1 MSESDILALIRGYA
15 TIPYRIYI
23 EGNDTPLD
31 EYEIISTTYEDYR
44 YVDTDS
50 LVIGQFVAR
59 TFNGEIKNINR
70 DLLIENKE
78 IEVRMG
84 VKVGDT
90 TTWYSLGN
98 FLITKPEED
107 DVKDK
112 MTFKSMDYTKKFNQ
126 KFDPTLVT
134 FPCTALE
141 LATAVCNQC
150 GVELATTDFTN
161 SNFIIEN
168 NQYVNNES
176 CRKVMQDIG
185 KTAYSW
191 VRIGWDNKCYI
202 DFEVKTEVEDHNIIT
217 NDEYY
222 DFSKQQK
229 QFGVVNRVVVGMKD
243 VDGENVAV
251 QDDDSIAENGL
262 CELHIYDN
270 NLTYTPELRQQV
282 IEGAKRLFGLKY
294 VPVEVNTVGHPWL
307 IGNELVRIIDMD
319 GNAID
324 TYPFDRTIEYMGHIK
339 TKLVSKAETQTQ
351 HEYVNNNTLGDLLN
365 RTKIVVDKQNKT
377 IQAIAEQSDST
388 SKKVAEFGITLD
400 EISSSVSDTEEVV
413 KDLESSIDYF
423 SVDLAQYTLT
433 IPTNSS
439 KKPLETKNYDVP
451 FYGYYKG
458 KQVIPSS
465 VTINGNNAGIT
476 TSKTNTYIRFAVD
489 VNTTITNL
497 SNDYTITFTYN
508 SPDGVYTL
516 VKKFTISLSIQGKD
530 GKNGIDGKDGTSV
543 NILGSY
549 NSLEEL
555 KQAHPTG
562 NVGDAYLINGDMYVW
577 SVEENNWVDVGNIQG
592 AEGKSAYEVWLDAG
606 YTGTEQD
613 YLNSL
618 KGATGDA
625 GYTPIKGIDY
635 FDGQNGKDGY
645 TPQKGVDYFDGTN
658 GTDGRGIKTTD
669 ISYQIGTS
677 GNIAPT
683 GNWLPNIPTAS
694 AGQFIWTRTII
705 TYTDNTSTT
714 SYSVSKYGTNGEDGY
729 TPVKGVDYYDGKDG
743 ENGKDGTSVSI
754 TSTSVTYQA
763 SSSGTVTPTGTWQ
776 TTVPSISNGQY
787 LWTRTIVN
795 YSDGKSTTSYS
806 VSYKGTNGKDGYT
819 PQKGID
825 YFDGKDG
832 ENGTSER
839 LFIKYS
845 ANSNGNPMTSTPQ
858 SDTAYM
864 GTAITTATTPPT
876 SYTAYTWV
884 KTQGIQGIAGKTGD
898 NGLTPYVHIMYSADG
913 STFVPEEVDDNGN
926 VVYPLGKKPSAW
938 MGQYVDYNKT
948 DSTDF
953 NDYEWYKFTE
963 DIDSKLEDMQDS
975 INDNATNINNNYQD
989 LVGQIDKKANDDE
1002 LITVK
1007 NSVETI
1013 TTKLESQIAVTEEI
1027 IANGVSKV
1035 TTATG
1040 TFDINGLLF
1049 EKSGAETSTRVNQI
1063 GVNTKDSNQEDALF
1077 AGYVDE
1083 NKAEE
1088 NEKLKDYKGQTVV
1101 YSNNMIVEN
1110 YLVIGTHSR
1119 IEDYEDGSG
1128 IFVTN

>member
-31 EYEIISTTYEDYR
+31 EYEIISTAYEDYR

-294 VPVEVNTVGHPWL
+294 VPIEVNTVGHPWL

-319 GNAID
+319 GNAVD

-433 IPTNSS
+433 IPTDSS

-458 KQVIPSS
+458 KQVTPSS
-465 VTINGNNAGIT
+465 VTINGNNTGIK
-476 TSKTNTYIRFAVD
+476 TSKTDTYMRFAVE
-489 VNTTITNL
+489 VNTAITNL

-530 GKNGIDGKDGTSV
+530 GEKGADGTSV

-555 KQAHPTG
+555 KQSHPTG
-562 NVGDAYLINGDMYVW
+562 NVGDAYIVQGDMYVW
-577 SVEENNWVDVGNIQG
+577 SVEDNTWVDVGNIQG
-592 AEGKSAYEVWLDAG
+592 PAGTNGKDGENGKSSYQIWLEQG
-606 YTGTEQD
+606 NTGSEQD

-618 KGATGDA
+618 KGKDGEDGYTPIKGKDYFDGEDGVD

-635 FDGQNGKDGY
+635 FDGKD
-645 TPQKGVDYFDGTN
+645 
-658 GTDGRGIKTTD
+658 GTDGTPAYFHVRYSANANGNPMTT
-669 ISYQIGTS
+669 T
-677 GNIAPT
+677 P
-683 GNWLPNIPTAS
+683 
-694 AGQFIWTRTII
+694 
-705 TYTDNTSTT
+705 TSTT
-714 SYSVSKYGTNGEDGY
+714 KYMGVNSTTSSTAPTSYSAYTWSLIKGADGEGT
-729 TPVKGVDYYDGKDG
+729 PGKDG
-743 ENGKDGTSVSI
+743 ENGL
-754 TSTSVTYQA
+754 
-763 SSSGTVTPTGTWQ
+763 TP
-776 TTVPSISNGQY
+776 Y
-787 LWTRTIVN
+787 LH
-795 YSDGKSTTSYS
+795 
-806 VSYKGTNGKDGYT
+806 
-819 PQKGID
+819 
-825 YFDGKDG
+825 
-832 ENGTSER
+832 
-839 LFIKYS
+839 IKYS
-845 ANSNGNPMTSTPQ
+845 EDGITFTP
-858 SDTAYM
+858 
-864 GTAITTATTPPT
+864 
-876 SYTAYTWV
+876 
-884 KTQGIQGIAGKTGD
+884 
-898 NGLTPYVHIMYSADG
+898 ADD
-913 STFVPEEVDDNGN
+913 E
-926 VVYPLGKKPSAW
+926 YALGEKPSAW
-938 MGQYVDYNKT
+938 FGQYVDYSEA
-948 DSTDF
+948 DSNDF
-953 NDYEWYKFTE
+953 DDYEWYKFTE
-963 DIDSKLEDMQDS
+963 DIDPKLEELQDGINDANES
-975 INDNATNINNNYQD
+975 INNTNLEVVQLKTDVTQDRESFRVSVEQLTQTIDTNNANVQNNLDNINNT
-989 LVGQIDKKANDDE
+989 L
-1002 LITVK
+1002 
-1007 NSVETI
+1007 
-1013 TTKLESQIAVTEEI
+1013 
-1027 IANGVSKV
+1027 ANGVETLKNTLVTIDIKGISVAANVSKIS
-1035 TTATG
+1035 TLITNNTFAITSSGTNLAYFGYDEENGTSKAEMDNLTIHNYFTAGYHRTEK
-1040 TFDINGLLF
+1040 FEING
-1049 EKSGAETSTRVNQI
+1049 EKRSGV
-1063 GVNTKDSNQEDALF
+1063 F
-1077 AGYVDE
+1077 YVGGDE
-1083 NKAEE
+1083 
-1088 NEKLKDYKGQTVV
+1088 
-1101 YSNNMIVEN
+1101 
-1110 YLVIGTHSR
+1110 
-1119 IEDYEDGSG
+1119 
-1128 IFVTN
+1128 

>member
-23 EGNDTPLD
+23 EGKDTPLD
-31 EYEIISTTYEDYR
+31 EYEIVSTTYEDYR

-229 QFGVVNRVVVGMKD
+229 QFGVVNRVVIGMKD

-351 HEYVNNNTLGDLLN
+351 HDYVNNNTLGDLLN
-365 RTKIVVDKQNKT
+365 RTKIVVDKQNQT
-377 IQAIAEQSDST
+377 IKAVAEQSDASA
-388 SKKVAEFGITLD
+388 KKVAEFGITLD
-400 EISSSVSDTEEVV
+400 EISSSVSNTEEVV
-413 KDLESSIDYF
+413 KDLENSIDLF
-423 SVDLAQYTLT
+423 SVDLSQYTLT
-433 IPTNSS
+433 IPTDST
-439 KKPLETKNYDVP
+439 KKPLETKNYDIN
-451 FYGYYKG
+451 FYGYFKG
-458 KQVIPSS
+458 KQVVPSVAVDNS
-465 VTINGNNAGIT
+465 NAGIT
-476 TSKTNTYIRFAVD
+476 TSTTSTYIRFSVD
-489 VNTTITNL
+489 MNNIITNL
-497 SNDYTITFTYN
+497 TNNYILTFTYN
-508 SPDGVYTL
+508 SPDGVYKLTKGVTVTL
-516 VKKFTISLSIQGKD
+516 STQ
-530 GKNGIDGKDGTSV
+530 GKDGTSV

-562 NVGDAYLINGDMYVW
+562 NVGDAYIVQGDMYVW
-577 SVEENNWVDVGNIQG
+577 SVEDNTWIDVGDIQG
-592 AEGKSAYEVWLDAG
+592 PPGTNGKDGENGKSSYQIWLEQG
-606 YTGTEQD
+606 NTGSEQD

-618 KGATGDA
+618 KGEDGEDGYTPIKGKDYFDGKDGVD

-635 FDGQNGKDGY
+635 FDGTNGKDGTPAY
-645 TPQKGVDYFDGTN
+645 FYVRYSANANGNPMTTTPQSNTEYMGTANTTSPTPPTSYSAYTWVKIKGKDGIDGVDGTN
-658 GTDGRGIKTTD
+658 GT
-669 ISYQIGTS
+669 
-677 GNIAPT
+677 P
-683 GNWLPNIPTAS
+683 
-694 AGQFIWTRTII
+694 GQ
-705 TYTDNTSTT
+705 
-714 SYSVSKYGTNGEDGY
+714 
-729 TPVKGVDYYDGKDG
+729 DG
-743 ENGKDGTSVSI
+743 E
-754 TSTSVTYQA
+754 
-763 SSSGTVTPTGTWQ
+763 
-776 TTVPSISNGQY
+776 
-787 LWTRTIVN
+787 
-795 YSDGKSTTSYS
+795 
-806 VSYKGTNGKDGYT
+806 
-819 PQKGID
+819 
-825 YFDGKDG
+825 
-832 ENGTSER
+832 
-839 LFIKYS
+839 
-845 ANSNGNPMTSTPQ
+845 
-858 SDTAYM
+858 
-864 GTAITTATTPPT
+864 
-876 SYTAYTWV
+876 
-884 KTQGIQGIAGKTGD
+884 
-898 NGLTPYVHIMYSADG
+898 NGLTPYLHIKYSEDGITFTPAD
-913 STFVPEEVDDNGN
+913 EE
-926 VVYPLGKKPSAW
+926 YALGEKPSAW
-938 MGQYVDYNKT
+938 FGQYVDYSEA
-948 DSTDF
+948 DSNDF
-953 NDYEWYKFTE
+953 DDYEWYKFTE
-963 DIDSKLEDMQDS
+963 DIDPKLEELQDGINDANES
-975 INDNATNINNNYQD
+975 INNTNLEVVQLKTDVTQDRESFRVSVEQLTQTIDTNNANVQNNLDNINNI
-989 LVGQIDKKANDDE
+989 L
-1002 LITVK
+1002 
-1007 NSVETI
+1007 
-1013 TTKLESQIAVTEEI
+1013 
-1027 IANGVSKV
+1027 ANGVETLKNTLVTINIDGISVATNVSKIS
-1035 TTATG
+1035 TLITNNTFAITSSGTNLAYFGYDEENGTSIAEMDNLTIHNYFTAGYHRTEK
-1040 TFDINGLLF
+1040 FEING
-1049 EKSGAETSTRVNQI
+1049 EKRT
-1063 GVNTKDSNQEDALF
+1063 GVF
-1077 AGYVDE
+1077 YVGGDE
-1083 NKAEE
+1083 
-1088 NEKLKDYKGQTVV
+1088 
-1101 YSNNMIVEN
+1101 
-1110 YLVIGTHSR
+1110 
-1119 IEDYEDGSG
+1119 
-1128 IFVTN
+1128 

>member
-23 EGNDTPLD
+23 EGKDTPLD
-31 EYEIISTTYEDYR
+31 EYEIVSTTYEDYR

-112 MTFKSMDYTKKFNQ
+112 MTFKSMDYTKKFN
-126 KFDPTLVT
+126 KTFDSSLIT
-134 FPCTALE
+134 FPCTAVE
-141 LATAVCNQC
+141 LAQGVCSQC
-150 GVELATTDFTN
+150 GVELGTTDFTN
-161 SNFIIEN
+161 ADFVIEN
-168 NQYVNNES
+168 SQYDSSDS

-185 KTAYSW
+185 KLAYSW

-229 QFGVVNRVVVGMKD
+229 QFGVVNRVVIGMKD

-351 HEYVNNNTLGDLLN
+351 HDYVNNNTLGDLLN

-388 SKKVAEFGITLD
+388 SKKVAEFGITLE

-476 TSKTNTYIRFAVD
+476 TSKTNTYIRFAVE
-489 VNTTITNL
+489 VNTAITNL

-635 FDGQNGKDGY
+635 FDGKNGQDGY

-658 GTDGRGIKTTD
+658 GADGRGIKTTD

-729 TPVKGVDYYDGKDG
+729 TPVKGVDYFDGKNGKDGTPAYFYVRYSANANGNPMTTTPTSTTKYMGVASTTSSTAPTSYSAYTWSLIKGADGEGTPGKDG
-743 ENGKDGTSVSI
+743 ENG
-754 TSTSVTYQA
+754 
-763 SSSGTVTPTGTWQ
+763 
-776 TTVPSISNGQY
+776 
-787 LWTRTIVN
+787 L
-795 YSDGKSTTSYS
+795 TSY
-806 VSYKGTNGKDGYT
+806 
-819 PQKGID
+819 
-825 YFDGKDG
+825 
-832 ENGTSER
+832 
-839 LFIKYS
+839 LHIKYS
-845 ANSNGNPMTSTPQ
+845 DDGVSFTP
-858 SDTAYM
+858 
-864 GTAITTATTPPT
+864 ATDE
-876 SYTAYTWV
+876 YA
-884 KTQGIQGIAGKTGD
+884 
-898 NGLTPYVHIMYSADG
+898 
-913 STFVPEEVDDNGN
+913 
-926 VVYPLGKKPSAW
+926 LGEKPSAW
-938 MGQYVDYNKT
+938 IGQYVDYSEA
-948 DSTDF
+948 DSNEFD
-953 NDYEWYKFTE
+953 DYEWYKFTE
-963 DIDSKLEDMQDS
+963 NIDPKLEELQDGINDANES
-975 INDNATNINNNYQD
+975 INNTNLEVVQLKTDVTQDRESFRVSVEQLTQTIDTNNANVQNNLDNINNT
-989 LVGQIDKKANDDE
+989 L
-1002 LITVK
+1002 
-1007 NSVETI
+1007 
-1013 TTKLESQIAVTEEI
+1013 
-1027 IANGVSKV
+1027 ANGVETLKNTLV
-1035 TTATG
+1035 TIN
-1040 TFDINGLLF
+1040 INGISVATNVSKISTLITNNTF
-1049 EKSGAETSTRVNQI
+1049 AITSSGTNLAYFGYDEENGTSKAEMDNLTIHNYFT
-1063 GVNTKDSNQEDALF
+1063 
-1077 AGYVDE
+1077 AGYHRTEKFEINGEKRSGVFYVGGDE
-1083 NKAEE
+1083 
-1088 NEKLKDYKGQTVV
+1088 
-1101 YSNNMIVEN
+1101 
-1110 YLVIGTHSR
+1110 
-1119 IEDYEDGSG
+1119 
-1128 IFVTN
+1128 

>member
-23 EGNDTPLD
+23 EGDDTPLD
-31 EYEIISTTYEDYR
+31 EYEIVSTTYEDYR

-84 VKVGDT
+84 VKVGDA

-112 MTFKSMDYTKKFNQ
+112 MTFKSMDYTKKFNK
-126 KFDPTLVT
+126 KFDPSLVT

-141 LATAVCNQC
+141 LAEAVCAQC
-150 GVELATTDFTN
+150 RVELATTDFTN
-161 SNFIIEN
+161 ANFIIEN
-168 NQYVNNES
+168 NQYVEDES

-185 KTAYSW
+185 KLAYSW

-229 QFGVVNRVVVGMKD
+229 QFGVVNRVVVGIKD

-319 GNAID
+319 GNAVD

-377 IQAIAEQSDST
+377 IQAVVEQSDST
-388 SKKVAEFGITLD
+388 SKKVAEFGIALD
-400 EISSSVSDTEEVV
+400 EISSSVSKTEEVV
-413 KDLESSIDYF
+413 KDLENSIDLF

-433 IPTNSS
+433 IPTDSS

-458 KQVIPSS
+458 KQVTPSS
-465 VTINGNNAGIT
+465 VTINGNNTGIT
-476 TSKTNTYIRFAVD
+476 TSKTNTYMRFGVE
-489 VNTTITNL
+489 VNTAITNL

-530 GKNGIDGKDGTSV
+530 GEKGADGTSV

-562 NVGDAYLINGDMYVW
+562 NTGDAYIVQGDMYVW
-577 SVEENNWVDVGNIQG
+577 SAEENDWVDVGNIQG
-592 AEGKSAYEVWLDAG
+592 P
-606 YTGTEQD
+606 
-613 YLNSL
+613 
-618 KGATGDA
+618 KGDTGDA
-625 GYTPIKGIDY
+625 
-635 FDGQNGKDGY
+635 
-645 TPQKGVDYFDGTN
+645 
-658 GTDGRGIKTTD
+658 
-669 ISYQIGTS
+669 
-677 GNIAPT
+677 
-683 GNWLPNIPTAS
+683 
-694 AGQFIWTRTII
+694 
-705 TYTDNTSTT
+705 
-714 SYSVSKYGTNGEDGY
+714 
-729 TPVKGVDYYDGKDG
+729 
-743 ENGKDGTSVSI
+743 
-754 TSTSVTYQA
+754 
-763 SSSGTVTPTGTWQ
+763 
-776 TTVPSISNGQY
+776 
-787 LWTRTIVN
+787 
-795 YSDGKSTTSYS
+795 
-806 VSYKGTNGKDGYT
+806 GYT

-832 ENGTSER
+832 KDGTSER
-839 LFIKYS
+839 LFIRYS
-845 ANSNGNPMTSTPQ
+845 ANSNGNPMTTTPQ
-858 SDTAYM
+858 SNTAYM
-864 GTAITTATTPPT
+864 GTVTTTATTAPT
-876 SYTAYTWV
+876 SYTAYTWTKV
-884 KTQGIQGIAGKTGD
+884 LGNQGAQGIPGNAGA
-898 NGLTPYVHIMYSADG
+898 NGLTPYVHIMYSQDG
-913 STFVPEEVDDNGN
+913 MVFTPEEKSDDGT
-926 VVYPLGKKPSAW
+926 VIYPLGKKPSAW
-938 MGQYVDYNKT
+938 MGQYVDYNKA
-948 DSTDF
+948 DSTNF
-953 NDYEWYKFTE
+953 SDYEWYKFTE
-963 DIDSKLEDMQDS
+963 DIDGTLSDMQ
-975 INDNATNINNNYQD
+975 NDISKNTTDINNNYQD
-989 LVGQIDKKANDDE
+989 LVGQIDKKANEDE
-1002 LITVK
+1002 LVTVK
-1007 NSVETI
+1007 NSVNTI
-1013 TTKLESQIAVTEEI
+1013 QTDLSAQIKVTEEI

-1035 TTATG
+1035 STTSG
-1040 TFDINGLLF
+1040 TFDERGLTI
-1049 EKSGAETSTRVNQI
+1049 EKSGAETKTTLNQI
-1063 GVNTKDSNQEDALF
+1063 GVNVKDTNDNDALF
-1077 AGYVDE
+1077 AGYVDD

-1088 NEKLKDYKGQTVV
+1088 NEKLEAYKGQTVV

-1110 YLVIGTHSR
+1110 YLTIGNHSR
-1119 IEDYEDGSG
+1119 MEDYEDGTG
-1128 IFVTN
+1128 IFVTS